1 MIEGS
6 IPVAI
11 IYRVH
16 YKAMFSAFTATKNIE
31 NKRGETLFLQ
41 TDLTKANTVIP
52 KTILWKDIDLP
63 EEWILEG
70 AVRPQ
75 PLEQSKPNNNLKEV
89 IQYNDDNPK
98 EGPVAYST
106 AKIHKIIPPS
116 EWGSN
121 LYTPKQF
128 PIDFKTTEKQLGR
141 EVTQAEIHRYLHVNP
156 ETNEYTDE
164 LSKNIQEQ
172 LQQIMKEW
180 DDHQATLPPA
190 QRAGPVQRK
199 QYETASFMH
208 ISGGKYKG
216 RVLGA
221 GSLSSTFKKGPTGYI
236 QTETSSS
243 YASTDR
249 SHRPS
254 IDNDL
259 DQLKKQWASE
269 QEEKTQQLIQAAIDK
284 LNEEWKQK
292 FQEQQQQFQQQQQQ
306 FQQQQF
312 SFPPVFH
319 QQFPPRPQYLPQQPL
334 FQQQQ
339 NYSQYS
345 QQQQPP
351 PNFQQQHQD
360 PPNSAFQQV
369 QQQPPMF
376 QQQQYFHNYPYV
388 PSSSHQIPQPQPDH
402 QTAYRPTMPTA
413 GLIRPDL
420 NQPQPARAPHSTS
433 GGAIEDEIQFQT
445 MMSPPTQI
453 HNTFEGLLSSGMAG
467 NNDGVSGADQRNYYE
482 D

>member
-1 MIEGS
+1 M
-6 IPVAI
+6 PV
-11 IYRVH
+11 VGN
-16 YKAMFSAFTATKNIE
+16 FTLAE
-31 NKRGETLFLQ
+31 KRG
-41 TDLTKANTVIP
+41 
-52 KTILWKDIDLP
+52 
-63 EEWILEG
+63 
-70 AVRPQ
+70 
-75 PLEQSKPNNNLKEV
+75 
-89 IQYNDDNPK
+89 
-98 EGPVAYST
+98 
-106 AKIHKIIPPS
+106 
-116 EWGSN
+116 
-121 LYTPKQF
+121 
-128 PIDFKTTEKQLGR
+128 EKQLGR

>member
-1 MIEGS
+1 MVTIASYLSSYSIELPTPQEPAFFLHGKTHSKALPQESSSTQSANSCAS
-6 IPVAI
+6 IYEMP
-11 IYRVH
+11 
-16 YKAMFSAFTATKNIE
+16 
-31 NKRGETLFLQ
+31 
-41 TDLTKANTVIP
+41 
-52 KTILWKDIDLP
+52 TISI
-63 EEWILEG
+63 
-70 AVRPQ
+70 
-75 PLEQSKPNNNLKEV
+75 NNE
-89 IQYNDDNPK
+89 
-98 EGPVAYST
+98 
-106 AKIHKIIPPS
+106 
-116 EWGSN
+116 
-121 LYTPKQF
+121 
-128 PIDFKTTEKQLGR
+128 EKQLGR